1 MNVSTRGGFFGGCGL
16 RRARAATGLRRRIQ
30 LQALVR
36 AHRRPSESA
45 PARRGCRPGARGHRW
60 PARHGG
66 LPQRDARRRR
76 GRLLAS
82 ALGRG
87 ADDARIS
94 DPIVA
99 QTIPVVGI
107 DGTGFAFPG
116 YKALWAALDGDLG
129 TLERAAI
136 LQNGLY
142 ALAKAWDGG
151 FRQVTTGTKPVASP
165 DDLRRLDFRV
175 PEAAIPVSLFRAL
188 GASPTPIAAS
198 EMYTALQTKVVDGQ
212 ENPLINIETNRIYE
226 VQKYCSLTSHM
237 WNGHWLV
244 VNGDAW
250 NALPKPV
257 QTSVET
263 RFNAAALA
271 ARADIE
277 RLNRTLQDN
286 SRAKVWRSTPSIK
299 GRFAKRCARPV
310 TTGAVAHH
318 VRRGPVGDAREI
330 QRPLHG
336 FQHRP
341 PRTEPARVVA
351 RRVRAI
357 VVGAGPGGSVRRART
372 RARRR

>member
-1 MNVSTRGGFFGGCGL
+1 MNVSTRGGFLAG
-16 RRARAATGLRRRIQ
+16 AACA
-30 LQALVR
+30 ALVR
-36 AHRRPSESA
+36 QPASA
-45 PARRGCRPGARGHRW
+45 AEFSYRLSCVLTADHPNPLRLVEAAGQVRADTG
-60 PARHGG
+60 
-66 LPQRDARRRR
+66 
-76 GRLLAS
+76 GRLDITVFPNGT
-82 ALGRG
+82 LGGDAAVFSQVRSG
-87 ADDARIS
+87 AVQMMLVGG
-94 DPIVA
+94 PIVA

-165 DDLRRLDFRV
+165 DDLRGFKIRV

-271 ARADIE
+271 ARADID
-277 RLNRTLQDN
+277 RLNRTLQDKLKGQGLAFN
-286 SRAKVWRSTPSIK
+286 AVDQGPFRETLRKAGYYAQWR
-299 GRFAKRCARPV
+299 
-310 TTGAVAHH
+310 TT
-318 VRRGPVGDAREI
+318 
-330 QRPLHG
+330 
-336 FQHRP
+336 F
-341 PRTEPARVVA
+341 
-351 RRVRAI
+351 
-357 VVGAGPGGSVRRART
+357 GAGPWATLEKYSGPLTVSSTGRQGLNRPAS
-372 RARRR
+372 